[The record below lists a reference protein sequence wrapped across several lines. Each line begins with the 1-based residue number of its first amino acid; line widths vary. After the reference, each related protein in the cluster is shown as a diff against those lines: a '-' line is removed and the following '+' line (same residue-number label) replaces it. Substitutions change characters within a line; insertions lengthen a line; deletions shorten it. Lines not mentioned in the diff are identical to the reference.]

1 MNSIQLIGR
10 LTKDP
15 EPGETNGGTKL
26 TKLRLAVP
34 RRKDQSAVF
43 VDVTV
48 YGAQAE
54 TVARYMA
61 KGRQVAVTGR
71 LEYGEWRRD
80 GVLHTRHE
88 VVANEVTFL
97 GSPQGQASAQDKT
110 FDQDRTFG
118 EDKTFDQ
125 DKTLVQD
132 SAADEPST
140 PDPAIVA

>member
-97 GSPQGQASAQDKT
+97 GSPQGQAPAQDRTFEQDKT
-110 FDQDRTFG
+110 FD
-118 EDKTFDQ
+118 
-125 DKTLVQD
+125 QD

>member
-15 EPGETNGGTKL
+15 EASETNGGTKL

-48 YGAQAE
+48 YGAQADA
-54 TVARYMA
+54 VAKYTA

-97 GSPQGQASAQDKT
+97 GSPQGQASIQDQAI
-110 FDQDRTFG
+110 DQ
-118 EDKTFDQ
+118 
-125 DKTLVQD
+125 
-132 SAADEPST
+132 PST